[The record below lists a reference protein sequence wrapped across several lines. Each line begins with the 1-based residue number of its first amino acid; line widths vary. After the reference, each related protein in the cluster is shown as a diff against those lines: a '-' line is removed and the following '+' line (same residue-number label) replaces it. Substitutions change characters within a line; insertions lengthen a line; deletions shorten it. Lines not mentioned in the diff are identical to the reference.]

1 MAGSRIVDTKI
12 IRLLALLA
20 FASIE
25 SGSAIAGCQSNITK
39 KGNFFIGT
47 SFSTWDFISNVPQEL
62 AYTRIYTKLAQEGWK
77 IEQAD
82 AKVGIISASTQ
93 ISFSGGH
100 SAPLNVIV
108 QPKDGGSKI
117 TATLTV
123 GGGQIATEPAA
134 DLCKMIGAAEVE

>member
-1 MAGSRIVDTKI
+1 MSRRTCAIFCGLFTF
-12 IRLLALLA
+12 A
-20 FASIE
+20 FALISSSQASE
-25 SGSAIAGCQSNITK
+25 ANCKNNITK

-47 SFSTWDFISNVPQEL
+47 SFSTWDFIANVPQEI
-62 AYTRIYTKLAQEGWK
+62 AYTRVYTKLAQEGWK

-93 ISFSGGH
+93 VSFSEDH

-108 QPKDGGSKI
+108 QPKDGGSKV

-123 GGGQIATEPAA
+123 GGGQMVIDPSA
-134 DLCKMIGAAEVE
+134 DLCKMIGAAAVE